1 MARVK
6 KDWQAEFK
14 ALQKEARKL
23 AKRANQRMVR
33 LERLAESKDVY
44 SEVKEFS
51 YEVAQKNIRNL
62 YGKTGERLRF
72 TESPK
77 LETEISDGTRYLEGN
92 DLYKANVQMLREKVK
107 AMETFLASK
116 TSTKTGVDIVLDKR
130 TNTINTAEKFG
141 GLEKLGLS
149 YSKDELKR
157 FFENKKQE
165 KLQKA
170 VGSHSMFIVS
180 ALIRKNKIGS
190 SKRELEKFLRNNINL
205 NDEKLKKAA
214 DQEGKTVKQM
224 LSEKNYEDRDEMLDK
239 LWGFVKLTGDEQL
252 NNYVKKALK
261 EGINYKNLFI

>member
-6 KDWQAEFK
+6 KDWEAEFK

-33 LERLAESKDVY
+33 IERLSESADVY
-44 SEVKEFS
+44 SEVKDFS
-51 YEVAQKNIRNL
+51 YAVAQRNIRAL
-62 YGKTGERLRF
+62 YAKTGDRLRF

-77 LETEISDGTRYLEGN
+77 LETEISDGTRYLEG
-92 DLYKANVQMLREKVK
+92 DALYRANVLSLQQKIK

-149 YSKDELKR
+149 YSKDDLKR

-180 ALIRKNKIGS
+180 ALIRKSKIGS
-190 SKRELEKFLRNNINL
+190 SKRELERFLKNNINL
-205 NDEKLKKAA
+205 KDEELKKMA

-224 LSEKNYEDRDEMLDK
+224 LSEKSYEDKDEMLDK
-239 LWGFVKLTGDEQL
+239 LWGFVKLTKDEQL

>member
-6 KDWQAEFK
+6 KDWQAEFQK
-14 ALQKEARKL
+14 LQKEARKL

-33 LERLAESKDVY
+33 LERLSESADVY
-44 SEVKEFS
+44 SEVKDFS
-51 YEVAQKNIRNL
+51 YSVAQRNIRAL
-62 YGKTGERLRF
+62 YAKTGDRLRF
-72 TESPK
+72 TENPK
-77 LETEISDGTRYLEGN
+77 LETEISDGTRYLEG
-92 DLYKANVQMLREKVK
+92 DALYRANVQALQQKIK
-107 AMETFLASK
+107 AMESFLESK

-141 GLEKLGLS
+141 GLDKLGLS
-149 YSKDELKR
+149 YTKDELKR
-157 FFENKKQE
+157 FFDNKKQE

-190 SKRELEKFLRNNINL
+190 SKRELERFLKNNINL
-205 NDEKLKKAA
+205 KDEALKKAA

-224 LSEKNYEDRDEMLDK
+224 LSEKNYEDKDEMLDK
-239 LWGFVKLTGDEQL
+239 LWGFVKLTKDEQL

>member
-6 KDWQAEFK
+6 KDWEAEFK

-33 LERLAESKDVY
+33 IERLSESADVY

-51 YEVAQKNIRNL
+51 YDVAQKNIRNL

-77 LETEISDGTRYLEGN
+77 LETEISDGTRYLEGA
-92 DLYKANVQMLREKVK
+92 DLYRANVQMLREKVK
-107 AMETFLASK
+107 AMKTFLASK

-190 SKRELEKFLRNNINL
+190 SKRELEKFLKNNINL
-205 NDEKLKKAA
+205 KDLKEAA

-224 LSEKNYEDRDEMLDK
+224 LSEKSYEDKDEMLDK
-239 LWGFVKLTGDEQL
+239 LWGFVKLTKDEQL

-261 EGINYKNLFI
+261 ESINYKNLFI

>member
-1 MARVK
+1 
-6 KDWQAEFK
+6 
-14 ALQKEARKL
+14 
-23 AKRANQRMVR
+23 MVR
-33 LERLAESKDVY
+33 IERYAESADVY
-44 SEVKEFS
+44 SEVKDFS
-51 YEVAQKNIRNL
+51 YAVAQRNIRNL

-72 TESPK
+72 TENPR
-77 LETEISDGTRYLEGN
+77 LETDISDGTRYLEG
-92 DLYKANVQMLREKVK
+92 DALYRVNVQMLQQKVK
-107 AMETFLASK
+107 AMESFLESK
-116 TSTKTGVDIVLDKR
+116 TSTKRGIDIVLDKR

-149 YSKDELKR
+149 YTKDELKR

-190 SKRELEKFLRNNINL
+190 SKRELERFLKNNINL
-205 NDEKLKKAA
+205 KDEELKKAA
-214 DQEGKTVKQM
+214 DQEGMTVKQM
-224 LSEKNYEDRDEMLDK
+224 LSEKSYDDKDEMLDK
-239 LWGFVKLTGDEQL
+239 LWGFVKLTKDEQL

>member
-6 KDWQAEFK
+6 KDWEAEFK

-33 LERLAESKDVY
+33 IERLSESADVY
-44 SEVKEFS
+44 SEVKDFS
-51 YEVAQKNIRNL
+51 YAVAQRNIRAL
-62 YGKTGERLRF
+62 YAKTGDRLRF

-77 LETEISDGTRYLEGN
+77 LETEISDGTRYLEG
-92 DLYKANVQMLREKVK
+92 DALYRANVLSLQQKIK

-190 SKRELEKFLRNNINL
+190 SKRELEKFLKNNINMK
-205 NDEKLKKAA
+205 DIKKAA
-214 DQEGKTVKQM
+214 DQEGMTVKQM

>member
-6 KDWQAEFK
+6 KDWEAEFK

-33 LERLAESKDVY
+33 IERLSESADVY

-51 YEVAQKNIRNL
+51 YDVAQKNIRNL
-62 YGKTGERLRF
+62 YGKQGDRLRF

-77 LETEISDGTRYLEGN
+77 LETEISDGTRYLTGN
-92 DLYKANVQMLREKVK
+92 DLYRANVQMLREKIK
-107 AMETFLASK
+107 AMETFLGSK

-130 TNTINTAEKFG
+130 TNTINTAKKFG

-149 YSKDELKR
+149 YTKDELKR

-190 SKRELEKFLRNNINL
+190 SKRELERFLKNNINL
-205 NDEKLKKAA
+205 KDEELKKAA
-214 DQEGKTVKQM
+214 DQEGMTVKQM
-224 LSEKNYEDRDEMLDK
+224 LSEKNYEDKDEMLDK
-239 LWGFVKLTGDEQL
+239 LWGFVKLTKDEQL